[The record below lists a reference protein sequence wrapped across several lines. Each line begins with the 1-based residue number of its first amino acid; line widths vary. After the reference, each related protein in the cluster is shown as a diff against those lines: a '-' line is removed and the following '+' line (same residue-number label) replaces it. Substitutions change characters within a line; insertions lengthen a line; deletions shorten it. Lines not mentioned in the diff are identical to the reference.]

1 MKFRDLPSIDKLLR
15 SKPFAPVISAHGAE
29 RTKNLLRTLQSQW
42 RTSGNLPPWADD
54 ELAYAKVVH
63 ETLAGSEYRTVFNLT
78 GTIIHTNLGR
88 ALLSEAL
95 FQEVTALVTQPMNL
109 EYDLT
114 TGARGDRDGVVEER
128 LRVLTGADACTIVN
142 NNAAALLLV
151 LNTFALGETV
161 PVSRGELIEI
171 GGSFRLPELMERA
184 GCSLREIGTTNR
196 THLRD
201 FEQAIDEHTPLL
213 LKVHPSNYHI
223 SGFTREVAIS
233 DLAKLAHD
241 NNLLLCVDLGSGT
254 LVDLERWGLPHEPT
268 VQEVLSQGADLVTF
282 SGDKLLGSVQAGLIV
297 GGEKAIGAL
306 KHNPLKRA
314 LRPDKVTL
322 ALLDRT
328 LALYE
333 QPETLSE
340 RLPLLKTLT
349 TPNTELERRATTI
362 VVLMTTLL
370 PEFDIKMVSSRCQLG
385 SGSLPDQTIDSRAV
399 QIGHENPKSIR
410 LLSEKLRGLPTP
422 VIGRIHDRALL
433 LDMRGAERLAA
444 LCSTLEALAHSS

>member
-1 MKFRDLPSIDKLLR
+1 MEFRDLPSIDKLLR
-15 SKPFAPVISAHGAE
+15 SEHFAPLITAHGAE
-29 RTKNLLRTLQSQW
+29 RTKNLLRTLQAEW
-42 RTSGNLPPWADD
+42 RTSGNLPAWADD
-54 ELAYAKVVH
+54 EQAYANVVH
-63 ETLAGSEYRTVFNLT
+63 ETLAQTEYQTVFNLT

-88 ALLSEAL
+88 AMLSEAL
-95 FQEVTALVTQPMNL
+95 FQEVTDLVTQPMNL
-109 EYDLT
+109 EYDLKA
-114 TGARGDRDGVVEER
+114 GARGDRDGVVEER

-151 LNTFALGETV
+151 LNTFALGRTV

-184 GCSLREIGTTNR
+184 GCTLHEIGTTNR
-196 THLRD
+196 THLKD
-201 FEQAIDEHTPLL
+201 FAKAIDERTPLL

-223 SGFTREVAIS
+223 SGFTREVSIG
-233 DLAKLAHD
+233 DLAKLAHS
-241 NNLLLCVDLGSGT
+241 NNLPLCVDLGSGT

-297 GGEKAIGAL
+297 GGDKAIAAL
-306 KHNPLKRA
+306 KQNPLKRA

-333 QPETLSE
+333 QPESLAE
-340 RLPLLKTLT
+340 KLPLLKTLT
-349 TPNTELERRATTI
+349 TPASELEQRAREI
-362 VVLMTTLL
+362 VAVMTALL
-370 PEFDIKMVSSRCQLG
+370 PEFNVEMVSSRCQLG

-399 QIGHENPKSIR
+399 RIDHDDPKSIR
-410 LLSEKLRGLPTP
+410 QLGERLRSLNTP
-422 VIGRIHDRALL
+422 VIGRIHDDALH
-433 LDMRGAERLAA
+433 LDMRGADRLEA
-444 LCSTLEALAHSS
+444 LCSTLKALVPST